1 MLTWTFFSDKKNR
14 LCVRLRNNGKKAQ
27 LCLFD
32 SVKDK
37 ALIEALGSLSVGRT
51 QIKIRLNYYI
61 SILSQ
66 IRNELTM
73 AHAVNTD
80 VTEIRDRFAERIGI
94 ATYASAVRGE
104 FERVYSDFVETK
116 TGGTRRVYEHTWSRL
131 EAFVESRCTIGIDKL
146 TFEDVNLGW
155 LERFEAYL
163 AETASKNA
171 RNIHLRNIRAVFNY
185 ALDHEMDISYPFRR
199 FKIRPEETRKRSL
212 PVEDLRELIA
222 METEDYAELYRDMF
236 VLSFMLI
243 GINMADLY
251 KIERIENGRIEYRR
265 AKTHRLYSIKVEPEA
280 MAIIERWR
288 GRDALL
294 CIADRWTDH
303 RNFVHQ
309 CNLALQKLGMTYT
322 GKRGA
327 REGESRWPGL
337 STYWARHTW
346 STIAYNK
353 CKIPKDVISQ
363 ALGHASGSKTT
374 EIYLDKDQSLVDEAN
389 RRVLDYVLY
398 NKL

>member
-1 MLTWTFFSDKKNR
+1 MTYSFFIRYNHLHIRIVNNRRKSDLSLRIPCDADELETALLNPKARKK
-14 LCVRLRNNGKKAQ
+14 
-27 LCLFD
+27 
-32 SVKDK
+32 
-37 ALIEALGSLSVGRT
+37 T
-51 QIKIRLNYYI
+51 
-61 SILSQ
+61 
-66 IRNELTM
+66 
-73 AHAVNTD
+73 
-80 VTEIRDRFAERIGI
+80 RIGNMVRAVCI
-94 ATYASAVRGE
+94 MLDTIHNRMVVENREAAPASEICTWLQEELGFKSKTERGE
-104 FERVYSDFVETK
+104 FARWFFAFIDTK
-116 TGGTRRVYEHTWSRL
+116 KGGTKRVYEHTWSRVKAYI
-131 EAFVESRCTIGIDKL
+131 EQRTGNSVANL
-146 TFEDVNLGW
+146 TFKNVNLGW

-185 ALDHEMDISYPFRR
+185 ALDHEMDIPYPFRR
-199 FKIRPEETRKRSL
+199 FKIRPEETRKRAL
-212 PVEDLRELIA
+212 HVEDLRELIA

-251 KIERIENGRIEYRR
+251 NIERIENGRIEYRR

-309 CNLALQKLGMTYT
+309 CNLALKKLGMTYT

-327 REGESRWPGL
+327 REGEPRWPDL